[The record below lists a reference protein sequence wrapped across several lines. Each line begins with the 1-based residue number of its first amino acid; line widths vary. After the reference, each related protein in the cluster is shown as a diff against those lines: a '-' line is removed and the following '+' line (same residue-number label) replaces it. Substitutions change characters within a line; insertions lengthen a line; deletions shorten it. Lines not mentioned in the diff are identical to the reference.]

1 MKIRLP
7 QFLFMIHWQITL
19 IIVLCL
25 MIGVVGSAKLEQWVR
40 TDQASV
46 DLEEVSERISAI
58 ASLLSA
64 ASPAEQET
72 IVAIANRTDGALSRQ
87 PIALAE
93 SFTRSSPDEP
103 YIERLA
109 DWLFPPDGSTV
120 PFGGWKTFLDG
131 NRVVSARIGNSEFI
145 VIKELPVSATRSDA
159 ITFGSNYLVALVTLI
174 VIMTGF
180 AIWTI
185 TRPLRRIAAAA
196 MNADISSGPMVFPE
210 QGSIEIMALGRAL
223 NAMQTRISSMVNART
238 AMLRGISHDLRTP
251 LTRLRLRA
259 DRVAETEVRQALLV
273 DIERIDKLLKV
284 SLSYLRDSHQTEEAE
299 RVDLASV
306 VKTICDDFEDTG
318 HMVSY
323 EGPDHLVLTFRPLA
337 ITRAVTNL
345 CENATKFGT
354 HVIISLSLQ
363 DGSAVIE
370 VADDGPGIPEGD
382 RQRVMEPFY
391 KLDTA
396 RGGADHGFGLGLSI
410 VQEIVQA
417 HGGRFELHAR
427 HPNGLLAKLI
437 LAI

>member
-1 MKIRLP
+1 MKIRIP

-40 TDQASV
+40 TDQEAV
-46 DLEEVSERISAI
+46 DLEEVAERVSAI

-64 ASPAEQET
+64 ASPVEQET
-72 IVAIANRTDGALSRQ
+72 IVAIANRTDAALFRR
-87 PIALAE
+87 PIGLAD
-93 SFTRSSPDEP
+93 SFTTSSPDEP

-109 DWLFPPDGSTV
+109 DWLFPPDSRTV
-120 PFGGWKTFLDG
+120 PLGGWRTFLGG
-131 NRVVSARIGNSEFI
+131 NRIVSARIGNTDFL
-145 VIKELPVSATRSDA
+145 VMKQLPVSATRSDA

-196 MNADISSGPMVFPE
+196 MNADISSGPTVFPE

-223 NAMQTRISSMVNART
+223 NAMQTRISSMMNART

-284 SLSYLRDSHQTEEAE
+284 SLSYLRDSHQTEDAE

-306 VKTICDDFEDTG
+306 VKTICDDFDDTG
-318 HMVSY
+318 HNIKY
-323 EGPDHLVLTFRPLA
+323 TGPDHLVSTFKPLA

-345 CENATKFGT
+345 CENAAKFGT
-354 HVIISLSLQ
+354 HVYVSLSRQ
-363 DGSAVIE
+363 EGSAVIE

-382 RQRVMEPFY
+382 RQRVMEPFF

-396 RGGADHGFGLGLSI
+396 RSGADHGFGLGLSI
-410 VQEIVQA
+410 VKEIVQA
-417 HGGRFELHAR
+417 HGGRFEMHAR
-427 HPNGLLAKLI
+427 YPNGLVAKLI
-437 LAI
+437 LPL